1 MLENKC
7 EHVRG
12 GGIKEIKDA
21 SRCCSPWSGRR
32 RCRAAKREGR
42 RRRAVVEVERE
53 GRFGDL
59 AGHGKKSGT
68 LCDEAFGRE
77 RAKRTAQQQGFS
89 LALASLLQAFGT
101 TAAHCYAIAL
111 TARPPLRSAA
121 RGLQNKMVFAEKK
134 TAAAAT
140 TYKADDPVAK
150 LIATAE
156 GNLISTTPGAVPPHL
171 DDGGHLPFGGI
182 DGGTRGR
189 SAFGKR
195 KMTRENAIGNP
206 QALLLNYAPE
216 ETAATLAMWARN
228 CAFAR
233 CARTLSPRNKN
244 SR

>member
-77 RAKRTAQQQGFS
+77 RAKPGQLSKASPLPR
-89 LALASLLQAFGT
+89 LSLLQSPLGRLM
-101 TAAHCYAIAL
+101 L
-111 TARPPLRSAA
+111 T
-121 RGLQNKMVFAEKK
+121 VTE
-134 TAAAAT
+134 
-140 TYKADDPVAK
+140 
-150 LIATAE
+150 
-156 GNLISTTPGAVPPHL
+156 
-171 DDGGHLPFGGI
+171 
-182 DGGTRGR
+182 
-189 SAFGKR
+189 
-195 KMTRENAIGNP
+195 
-206 QALLLNYAPE
+206 
-216 ETAATLAMWARN
+216 
-228 CAFAR
+228 
-233 CARTLSPRNKN
+233 
-244 SR
+244 